1 MQSKYVLSILFVLA
15 GLATLMAA
23 PAQASQT
30 LDRIVAVVDDDIIME
45 SELVERTA
53 TVRVRMREQ
62 NTPMPPEEALRQQV
76 LERMIVE
83 SIELQMAERSGIR
96 VDDNRINDTLENIAR
111 QNNMTTEQFRRT
123 VVDEGISW
131 RGLRDQIRREL
142 VVGQLRQRKV
152 GGRIQITDQ
161 DVDNFLNSEVGKTN
175 LAPDYRLGHI
185 LIPTS
190 TDGDL
195 AATEEKALQVYRELQ
210 AGTDFSQLAAQYSAG
225 EQALQGG
232 DLGWR
237 KAAQLPTLFAD
248 TVLDMKAGQISQ
260 PIRSASGYHIIKVM
274 EIRGGTEQFVQQT
287 KARHI
292 LIKPNEIRSEDES
305 RHLIEEIRK
314 NILAGKDDFAT
325 LAKTYSDDP
334 GSALQGGDLGW
345 VNPGMMVPEFDERMN
360 KGKPGELSEPF
371 RSQFGWHI
379 LQVQER
385 RNQDMSE
392 EFRRGRARQ
401 MLQRRKFD
409 EELDAWLR
417 EIRQNSYV
425 EVKL

>member
-1 MQSKYVLSILFVLA
+1 MQAKHLLSVLLALAVLA
-15 GLATLMAA
+15 PPLAA
-23 PAQASQT
+23 PALASQS

-45 SELVERTA
+45 SELIERVA
-53 TVRVRMREQ
+53 TVRVRMKEQ
-62 NTPMPPEEALRQQV
+62 NTPLPPDEALMQQV

-83 SIELQMAERSGIR
+83 SIELQMADRSGIR

-111 QNNMTTEQFRRT
+111 QNDMTTEQFRAT
-123 VVDEGISW
+123 VVNEGISW

-142 VVGQLRQRKV
+142 IVGQLRQRKV

-161 DVDNFLNSEVGKTN
+161 DVDSFLNSEVGKTN

-195 AATEEKALQVYRELQ
+195 AVAEEKALQVYRELQ
-210 AGTDFSQLAAQYSAG
+210 SGTDFSQLAAQYSAG
-225 EQALQGG
+225 EQALSGG

-287 KARHI
+287 KVRHI

-305 RHLIEEIRK
+305 HHLIDEIRAR
-314 NILAGKDDFAT
+314 ILDKKDDFAT

-345 VNPGMMVPEFDERMN
+345 VNPGMMVPEFEERMKN
-360 KGKPGELSEPF
+360 GQPGQLSEPF
-371 RSQFGWHI
+371 RSQYGWHI
-379 LQVQER
+379 LQVEER

-417 EIRQNSYV
+417 EIRTNAYV

>member
-1 MQSKYVLSILFVLA
+1 MPHRIFFALFIALLSVVA
-15 GLATLMAA
+15 PPVSAT
-23 PAQASQT
+23 QT
-30 LDRIVAVVDDDIIME
+30 LDRIVAIVDDDIIME
-45 SELVERTA
+45 SELIERTA
-53 TVRVRMREQ
+53 TVRVRMRDQ
-62 NTPMPPEEALRQQV
+62 NTSLPPDDALMQQV

-83 SIELQMAERSGIR
+83 SIELQMAERAGIR
-96 VDDNRINDTLENIAR
+96 VDDNRVNETLENIAR

-131 RGLRDQIRREL
+131 RNLRDQIRREL
-142 VVGQLRQRKV
+142 IVSQLRQRRV
-152 GGRIQITDQ
+152 GGRIQISDQ
-161 DVDNFLNSEVGKTN
+161 DVENFLNSEVAKTN

-185 LIPTS
+185 LIPVS
-190 TDGDL
+190 PGSDL
-195 AATEEKALQVYRELQ
+195 NAAEEKALAIYRELQ
-210 AGTDFSQLAAQYSAG
+210 AGADFSRLAAQYSAG
-225 EQALQGG
+225 EQALSGG

-248 TVLDMKAGQISQ
+248 TVLDMKAGDVSH
-260 PIRSASGYHIIKVM
+260 PIRSPSGFHIIKVL
-274 EIRGGTEQFVQQT
+274 ELRGGTEQFVQQT
-287 KARHI
+287 KVRHI
-292 LIKPNEIRSEDES
+292 LIKPNEIRSEAES
-305 RHLIEEIRK
+305 QHLIEDIRSR
-314 NILAGKDDFAT
+314 IQSGKEDFAS

-345 VNPGMMVPEFDERMN
+345 VNPGSMVPEFEKEMASAPVN
-360 KGKPGELSEPF
+360 KVSEPF

-379 LQVQER
+379 LEVQER

-409 EELDAWLR
+409 EELETWLQ
-417 EIRQNSYV
+417 EIRQEAYV